1 MPTLVSTGEITIVDV
16 NDGSS
21 AYLTNNS
28 AVLPADSAGTV
39 SSYVGAET
47 FFKVVEANVDTTNN
61 WSFYVSATGGGVA
74 YRDSDDVADR
84 TGTGTAGYLGGTN
97 SIRNSAMVGAVAGT
111 PGTAPTNWF
120 RDPGA
125 TGLSSTIVGTGTDGG
140 ITYIDIRIFGT
151 AASASYY
158 SVSSEGSAQVVAANG
173 GTWTNSA
180 YLKLA
185 GGSTSGL
192 NLLPAVGMNENT
204 SAGVYVAGGNSG
216 GITPTSEWRRVTF
229 TRTLSG
235 GATVA
240 RVFPYVIFTVNNGA
254 AIDITLRIGLP
265 QLELGST
272 ATEVTPT
279 TGTAA
284 SGTRGY
290 LKITSLTQDLS
301 YLDITATKIGGQSI
315 TQRYSVARATKGA
328 TGTRGTIT
336 TSAATAGVVW
346 SDAEA
351 NTAISTAGGGSP
363 LAGDVV
369 TLYNSASSFSQT
381 RVRTSGGAWAA
392 LAAFFGGDVL
402 VDGTL
407 GAAKLAANSVTANK
421 VAAGAIT
428 ASKIAV
434 ADLTNLIKN
443 PSFQSGSSD
452 GWALTGTSSVVAKGA
467 VGVPSGAP
475 SEFVVKNPL
484 LVSTNN
490 DCQATGAFDVRPGE
504 VYYFEWYAASD
515 ASANGYN
522 RIFLA
527 ITDQTGVG
535 FTWPGIASTPSN
547 STTWTRYFGQITIP
561 DTFVYSSTTYVPAR
575 ATISFGSV
583 GGASAAGNWYV
594 TKLHARKA
602 ATAELIVDGAVTAA
616 KITANTITAG
626 QIAANTITASR
637 LLIADLSNAAPD
649 ADMSDSN
656 SWSTP
661 TAWETPPSASWR
673 GSRVARLDGAVSVYT
688 VLSGKVFP
696 VEAGASLHFSYQGQV
711 LAGAGSFGGQIQ
723 LSAATDMS
731 TPSYIGGGNS
741 TSTTLVTS
749 AGNFTVPAGMKYA
762 RVQLLKNNDA
772 ATSVRVG
779 GVIVRRAANAELI
792 VDGAIS
798 AAKIAAGAITTDK
811 LLVTGRGKALNDD
824 PTFQDASAWTLGGG
838 AGSYALVTES
848 TSPVGTKV
856 LRATNDVQFR
866 ARSFPITAG
875 TRYKVTMWAQQTSGT
890 GVMYLRLYCYN
901 AASTLINYVAT
912 TVSPGSGTLEGID
925 VPATW
930 TKYIGYVDAGAAT
943 VTGQLIVHVNW
954 GGGGGVTDIAD
965 CRVEEYIGADL
976 IVDGAITAGKLAA
989 NSIAVGTAAI
999 QNGAIVNAMIGN
1011 ATITDAKI
1019 ADLSATKITAGTL
1032 DAARIAAG
1040 SITADKIKVSSR
1052 GGLTLLSDDPL
1063 FQDSTLWTVLQ
1074 GNINF
1079 STGTTASGAKG
1090 TTYIVSNDGT
1100 DRIIQSARFYEID
1113 PNETY
1118 RLTALLYRDPTSNRN
1133 MYLFVEFYDYNLAYV
1148 TGATTGWGGSK
1159 SGYVYGAVPP
1169 TANVFQRLGGNFG
1182 PNTGRTIPSTVRY
1195 CKIGAWFNY
1204 SGNGTTTATQAF
1216 QDLRLDQVVNGGQL
1230 IVDGTI
1236 TATQI
1241 DSRGLSIRDAS
1252 NNIILAAGS
1261 PLAASNI
1268 TPAAGWLNSN
1278 VSISSAGVLSGAG
1291 GGTVTLPGIGLSTF
1305 RVVSSGYLV
1314 ATAPTGVGFYNA
1326 DTGSSL
1332 VGVASMY
1339 RVVKINRSTGAVTDV
1354 GGYNTLAG
1362 APNPA
1367 NMAAALNAIGSD
1379 HIVIVFS
1386 YDEPQG
1392 NRLTGG
1398 LDAAM
1403 YRCGASKA
1411 IFGSTSAFKYRSSY
1425 ILIGIPGCGEGGG
1438 TEAYAGAT
1446 DNDANAWCDLTFSVR
1461 NGNVIVGPSKTPT
1474 DLVTSANPITSTNV
1488 STYIASAAITNAY
1501 IGGAIQSTNYVAGSA
1516 GWSID
1521 KAGTAEFNT
1530 GTFRG
1535 ALAAASGTFAGSLSA
1550 ATGTFAGSLS
1560 AAGGTFAG
1568 TLTAAAVNAVNTIN
1582 IAGQAVTIPV
1592 SVYTASSSPGNT
1604 ANTEYTVATL
1614 SITSSGAP
1622 IVIWGAIRKYTS
1634 GTYNGTS
1641 GSITGTARLK
1651 RTTSGVTTTLQT
1663 FTVSAGGSLINIA
1676 TDQFVF
1682 TPQTETPGSGSHTYF
1697 ITIAQDLTVATQ
1709 SATSIGLVVLEVKK

>member
-1 MPTLVSTGEITIVDV
+1 MPVVSTGEITIIDVLDGVDGL
-16 NDGSS
+16 DG
-21 AYLTNNS
+21 
-28 AVLPADSAGTV
+28 PALSIQASKAGF
-39 SSYVGAET
+39 T
-47 FFKVVEANVDTTNN
+47 FQD
-61 WSFYVSATGGGVA
+61 GVA
-74 YRDSDDVADR
+74 VPATQAIAFTAARQSVSGDVVWSVSDGMTLDSDDGVLDITSLAFGIP
-84 TGTGTAGYLGGTN
+84 GTGQGDTVYLDLSDFGSLRQA
-97 SIRNSAMVGAVAGT
+97 SI
-111 PGTAPTNWF
+111 
-120 RDPGA
+120 
-125 TGLSSTIVGTGTDGG
+125 
-140 ITYIDIRIFGT
+140 
-151 AASASYY
+151 AASVGGLTSFY
-158 SVSSEGSAQVVAANG
+158 SV
-173 GTWTNSA
+173 
-180 YLKLA
+180 
-185 GGSTSGL
+185 
-192 NLLPAVGMNENT
+192 
-204 SAGVYVAGGNSG
+204 
-216 GITPTSEWRRVTF
+216 
-229 TRTLSG
+229 
-235 GATVA
+235 
-240 RVFPYVIFTVNNGA
+240 
-254 AIDITLRIGLP
+254 LRIGD
-265 QLELGST
+265 ST
-272 ATEVTPT
+272 A
-279 TGTAA
+279 AA
-284 SGTRGY
+284 GATRNVFVGNWA
-290 LKITSLTQDLS
+290 
-301 YLDITATKIGGQSI
+301 TATSYFVGDVVLKDGYGWSCLQDHVSSGVVMPP
-315 TQRYSVARATKGA
+315 TYPTNSNAYWTLYAVKGDQ
-328 TGTRGTIT
+328 GVRGTIT
-336 TSAATAGVVW
+336 TSAATAGTAWV
-346 SDAEA
+346 DAEA
-351 NTAISTAGGGSP
+351 NTAITAAGGVSP
-363 LAGDVV
+363 IAGDVV
-369 TLYNSASSFSQT
+369 TLYNSAASFSQT

-407 GAAKLAANSVTANK
+407 GANKLAANSVTANK
-421 VAAGAIT
+421 IAAGAVT
-428 ASKIAV
+428 ASKISVGDFAV
-434 ADLTNLIKN
+434 QVRNWDFEEGDTQWTKEGTWAIALNAGQAK
-443 PSFQSGSSD
+443 SGSYVATVTTT
-452 GWALTGTSSVVAKGA
+452 GGALRNSQYVATEPGETFYAEAYFKFAAGTTGSGASVRVQCTDSVGTEIIAGNGNNVVTSTTTYTKSSVQVTIPANA
-467 VGVPSGAP
+467 VRARI
-475 SEFVVKNPL
+475 E
-484 LVSTNN
+484 LVCGNLTAGTAYADEARMFRVSN
-490 DCQATGAFDVRPGE
+490 ATLIADG
-504 VYYFEWYAASD
+504 
-515 ASANGYN
+515 
-522 RIFLA
+522 A
-527 ITDQTGVG
+527 ITT
-535 FTWPGIASTPSN
+535 A
-547 STTWTRYFGQITIP
+547 
-561 DTFVYSSTTYVPAR
+561 
-575 ATISFGSV
+575 
-583 GGASAAGNWYV
+583 
-594 TKLHARKA
+594 KL
-602 ATAELIVDGAVTAA
+602 TANAVTAD
-616 KITANTITAG
+616 K
-626 QIAANTITASR
+626 IAANTITASR

-656 SWSTP
+656 SWSAP

-673 GSRVARLDGAVSVYT
+673 GSRVARLDGAASAYT

-696 VEAGASLHFSYQGQV
+696 VDAGAVLYFSYQGQV
-711 LAGAGSFGGQIQ
+711 LAGAGAFGGQIQ

-731 TPSYIGGGNS
+731 TPSYITIPGQLS
-741 TSTTLVTS
+741 TSATLVTLT
-749 AGNFTVPAGMKYA
+749 GTLTVPAGMKYA
-762 RVQLLKNNDA
+762 RVQLYKNNDA

-792 VDGAIS
+792 VDGAVS

-1278 VSISSAGVLSGAG
+1278 VGLTESTGTISLTGAG
-1291 GGTVTLPGIGLSTF
+1291 SGSVTTITANNKLT
-1305 RVVSSGYLV
+1305 SG
-1314 ATAPTGVGFYNA
+1314 
-1326 DTGSSL
+1326 
-1332 VGVASMY
+1332 
-1339 RVVKINRSTGAVTDV
+1339 
-1354 GGYNTLAG
+1354 
-1362 APNPA
+1362 
-1367 NMAAALNAIGSD
+1367 
-1379 HIVIVFS
+1379 
-1386 YDEPQG
+1386 
-1392 NRLTGG
+1392 
-1398 LDAAM
+1398 
-1403 YRCGASKA
+1403 
-1411 IFGSTSAFKYRSSY
+1411 
-1425 ILIGIPGCGEGGG
+1425 
-1438 TEAYAGAT
+1438 
-1446 DNDANAWCDLTFSVR
+1446 
-1461 NGNVIVGPSKTPT
+1461 
-1474 DLVTSANPITSTNV
+1474 NV

-1501 IGGAIQSTNYVAGSA
+1501 IGGTIQSDDYVAGTT
-1516 GWSID
+1516 GWAIAKS
-1521 KAGTAEFNT
+1521 GSAEFNT

-1535 ALAAASGTFAGSLSA
+1535 ALSAATGSFAGSLSA

-1592 SVYTASSSPGNT
+1592 AAYTTTQVSLTTTLT
-1604 ANTEYTVATL
+1604 AYQSCA
-1614 SITSSGAP
+1614 ITSSGAP
-1622 IVIWGAIRKYTS
+1622 ITVIAGAVLSVACVINASSYTIAIKRGATTVYSYTIALNPGEPFKGPFNIPPFQDTPGAGSQTYTLNAQLAAGGFIS
-1634 GTYNGTS
+1634 GT
-1641 GSITGTARLK
+1641 IEQR
-1651 RTTSGVTTTLQT
+1651 
-1663 FTVSAGGSLINIA
+1663 SL
-1676 TDQFVF
+1676 VLL
-1682 TPQTETPGSGSHTYF
+1682 ET
-1697 ITIAQDLTVATQ
+1697 
-1709 SATSIGLVVLEVKK
+1709 KK